1 MTDRFDGS
9 LRTLLADEFG
19 LQVTFADPVRGLG
32 DECDI
37 WRTREHGGLAI
48 RVSPAFR
55 TDLEWVHDL
64 VGRFAAAVP
73 ESVSPL
79 RTRDGRTTADWHGRP
94 VSVWPWIDGAHLD
107 RDDPAARTWA
117 ADLLAR
123 LHLAAEA
130 LPDLPRP
137 NPPLRCTDCPHWPD
151 LRDPALDAALAA
163 WRRTR
168 RRPVPLHGD
177 FYRRNLICADG
188 AIRGLIDWDELR
200 IDHPERELA
209 WTVWELCKHPDGD
222 TLRPAAATAFLKT
235 YEATTGRLVDWP
247 FIIPLIREGLR
258 TEICRHRT
266 TGIDPEGAYAAAQVR
281 AFHNLHALQ
290 SD

>member
-1 MTDRFDGS
+1 MTARFDDS
-9 LRTLLADEFG
+9 LRALLADEFG
-19 LQVTFADPVRGLG
+19 LRIASADPVRGLG

-48 RVSPAFR
+48 RASPAFR
-55 TDLEWVHDL
+55 TDLEWVHGL

-73 ESVSPL
+73 EAVPPL

-94 VSVWPWIDGAHLD
+94 VSVWHWIDGAHLD
-107 RDDPAARTWA
+107 RDDPAARTRA

-123 LHLAAEA
+123 LHLAAES
-130 LPDLPRP
+130 LPDAPRP

-151 LRDPALDAALAA
+151 LRDPVLDDALAA

-168 RRPVPLHGD
+168 GRPVPLHGD
-177 FYRRNLICADG
+177 FYRRNLICADD

-222 TLRPAAATAFLKT
+222 TLRSAAAMSFLQA
-235 YEATTGRLVDWP
+235 YEATTGRPFDRAFLV
-247 FIIPLIREGLR
+247 PLIREGLR
-258 TEICRHRT
+258 AEICRHRT
-266 TGIDPEGAYAAAQVR
+266 TGVAPEDTYAAAQVR
-281 AFHNLHALQ
+281 AFHHLHAVQ